1 MGHSGT
7 VKAPIPARD
16 MLLYVA
22 ASTSVSNAQEFVGD
36 TLTQGWQK
44 EGTSLT
50 IHELPH

>member
-22 ASTSVSNAQEFVGD
+22 ASVSVSNGQELVGD
-36 TLTQGWQK
+36 HR
-44 EGTSLT
+44 EGDPGVAEGRRITDN
-50 IHELPH
+50 P